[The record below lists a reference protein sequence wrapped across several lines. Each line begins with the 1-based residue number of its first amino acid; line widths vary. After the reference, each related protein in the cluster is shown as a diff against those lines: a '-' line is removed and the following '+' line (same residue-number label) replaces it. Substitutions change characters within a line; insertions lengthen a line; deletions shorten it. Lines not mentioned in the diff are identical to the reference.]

1 MEFYPGFET
10 TPKRKYTKRAKA
22 IFTLAPSAGVIE
34 IYENT
39 EYSWCKQRGQ
49 FLKEDDDI
57 FAWIPGTDGTP
68 SYFSRQD
75 IEVISRNQGYPSPK
89 N

>member
-1 MEFYPGFET
+1 MT
-10 TPKRKYTKRAKA
+10 NS
-22 IFTLAPSAGVIE
+22 IFTLTPSAGTIE
-34 IYENT
+34 IYENKQ
-39 EYSWCKQRGQ
+39 YNWCKQRGK

-75 IEVISRNQGYPSPK
+75 IEIISRGFGYPLPK

>member
-10 TPKRKYTKRAKA
+10 TPKRKYTKRATVA
-22 IFTLAPSAGVIE
+22 FTLTPTSGVIE
-34 IYENT
+34 IYEKT
-39 EYSWCKQRGQ
+39 EYSWCKQRGK
-49 FLKEDDDI
+49 FHKEDDDI
-57 FAWIPGTDGTP
+57 FAWTPGENATP
-68 SYFSRQD
+68 SYFSQRD